1 MFKKKISNNFFFNIV
16 SERQNLAYAKQLR
29 MRRRGHVFETKTTST
44 APNFR
49 TPHVKHFFYY
59 CYCYSSSKSCT
70 LQISGT
76 AWSWTLI
83 FLHKVDARPQM
94 YLLVVSSILGQGS
107 LSLGQKSA
115 FLVHCLLQQNRLTFS
130 PHFRTQGQLKCTEV
144 TSRVGVHDFYPKLIL
159 GQKTLFLV
167 QFLNGLYFKGC
178 LYYSIYILTQYSQ

>member
-1 MFKKKISNNFFFNIV
+1 
-16 SERQNLAYAKQLR
+16 

-49 TPHVKHFFYY
+49 TPHVKHFYY
-59 CYCYSSSKSCT
+59 YYSSSKSCT

-94 YLLVVSSILGQGS
+94 CLLVVSSILGQGS

-115 FLVHCLLQQNRLTFS
+115 FLVHCLLQGNRLTFS
-130 PHFRTQGQLKCTEV
+130 PHFRTHDLWKCTEV

-159 GQKTLFLV
+159 GQKTSFLV
-167 QFLNGLYFKGC
+167 QFSNGLYF
-178 LYYSIYILTQYSQ
+178 IR